1 MYDKFIA
8 HKNWIFRGLL
18 FFFLFIVL
26 KDKYLDYK
34 EKWFIHCLNKF
45 KTLDKNKRFSIK
57 DEDFYKCLDDNTQL
71 TPFDTHYEYHQAW
84 AARCVKKINP
94 KKHIDISSRIT
105 FNVIVSAFVPVD
117 FYDYRP
123 AKIQNLSGLKCK
135 EADLTNLH
143 FKSGSVESLS
153 CMHTVEHIG
162 LGRYGDE
169 IDPEGDLKAIEE
181 LKRVVAPGGNLLF
194 VVPIGIPRI
203 QYNAHRIY
211 SYDMIMSYFD
221 DFELINYSLI
231 PDNAKNTGIINNA
244 GKDLTDNQK
253 YGCGC
258 FWFKKRIVSKETV
271 KN

>member
-26 KDKYLDYK
+26 KDKCLDYK

-57 DEDFYKCLDDNTQL
+57 DEDFYKCLDDNTRL

-84 AARCVKKINP
+84 AARCVRKINP